1 MATIKEINTS
11 IIQGSFSNDE
21 LQSIVS
27 AVVFARNQLARQ
39 NKYTFSVGADVQF
52 TNSRTGQTVIGVVNK
67 VNRKTML
74 VQVGSRIWRVPANM
88 LTRAAAA

>member
-1 MATIKEINTS
+1 MLTVKEINTS
-11 IIQGSFSNDE
+11 IIQGGFNNDE
-21 LQSIVS
+21 LESIIS

-39 NKYTFSVGADVQF
+39 NKYAFRVGAEVQF
-52 TNSRTGQTVIGVVNK
+52 TSNRTGQTMIGLVNK

-88 LTRAAAA
+88 LTQVKSA